1 MGVNMIKQRDLGPWL
16 VFIMLCIFTGLIN
29 FVGKFFTETNKELD
43 IPTPTYTL
51 SIENHSF
58 CTSRYGTRAICGTVL
73 NNSANSYSLV
83 SLDINLYDKDGA
95 LIGNTYDNIRDLEAG
110 RQWKFEAP
118 CSVSA
123 TGYSIKV
130 KGY

>member
-1 MGVNMIKQRDLGPWL
+1 MIQQKDLGPWII
-16 VFIMLCIFTGLIN
+16 FIIFCVLICIGN
-29 FVGKFFTETNKELD
+29 FATEYLLKKENELD
-43 IPTPTYTL
+43 APTPTYAL

-58 CTSRYGTRAICGTVL
+58 CTSRYDSKAICGTIL
-73 NNSANSYSLV
+73 NNTNHSYRSV
-83 SLDINLYDKDGA
+83 SVNINLYDKDGA

>member
-1 MGVNMIKQRDLGPWL
+1 MSKQRKLGTWIF
-16 VFIMLCIFTGLIN
+16 FIIISLYLGGIA
-29 FVGKFFTETNKELD
+29 TEYLMNKEKELD
-43 IPTPTYTL
+43 TSTPTYSL

-73 NNSANSYSLV
+73 NNSANTYSLV
-83 SLDINLYDKDGA
+83 SLDINLYDESGA
-95 LIGNTYDNIRDLEAG
+95 LIGNTYDSIRNLDAG
-110 RQWKFEAP
+110 KQWKFETLLT
-118 CSVSA
+118 VNA